1 MNMQPSSKRCRD
13 VILPLLLIASVTGC
27 AGKGTDL
34 DANGRPLSE
43 GGGAS
48 GDALTADFASIQ
60 DHIFTPICTTCHA
73 GAGAPQG
80 LRLDSANS
88 YNLLVG
94 IPSTEV
100 PSIQRV
106 KAGDPDNSYIVQ
118 KLEGHAAVGAR
129 MPFGLPPLSTEQIA
143 AIRQWITDGAQRPV
157 AAAAASTAFKVA
169 TTVPAINDVL
179 DVAPMQLV
187 ISFNHELDA
196 TQLNAQSVRLERR
209 FDDDMNATYQPV
221 VAIITLPTT
230 TAMSLLLTPV
240 QPLSDGHYRVVIP
253 ATATSISDNNGVAL
267 SMPMQTEAG
276 DALIVEFDV
285 EMQR

>member
-1 MNMQPSSKRCRD
+1 MNAVM
-13 VILPLLLIASVTGC
+13 LLSLASTTVGC

-43 GGGAS
+43 SGGIGVS

-100 PSIQRV
+100 PTIQRV
-106 KAGDPDNSYIVQ
+106 KVGDPDSSYIVQ

-129 MPFGLPPLSTEQIA
+129 MPFGLPPLSTDQIA
-143 AIRQWITDGAQRPV
+143 AIRQWITNGAQRPV
-157 AAAAASTAFKVA
+157 AATPASVAFSVTTTA
-169 TTVPAINDVL
+169 PASDDVL
-179 DVAPMQLV
+179 DAAPMQL
-187 ISFNHELDA
+187 IIGFNHELDA
-196 TQLNAQSVRLERR
+196 TQITTQSVRLERR
-209 FDDDMNATYQPV
+209 IDDGTSVNYEPIVAT
-221 VAIITLPTT
+221 ITLPTIT
-230 TAMSLLLTPV
+230 PMSLLLTPA
-240 QPLSDGHYRVVIP
+240 QPLSDGHYRVVMP
-253 ATATSISDNNGVAL
+253 TSANSISDNNGVTL
-267 SMPMQTEAG
+267 GVPMHTEAG

-285 EMQR
+285 ETQR